1 MEDTSKAKNISIK
14 DWKNDDKP
22 REKLVSKGAAALS
35 DAELIAILL
44 GSGHQ
49 AFSAV
54 DLARAIL
61 RKAEDN
67 LHLLGKLQIKQL
79 EEFKGMGPAKA
90 VTLIAALELGK
101 RRQYNDVLARKIVQS
116 SSEAAVLLVPLLKDL
131 EQEKMFVLY
140 LNHANSIVSQEFI
153 SSGGLTS
160 TIVDIRLIMRNALQ
174 HLATKIIIA
183 HNHPSGNL
191 KPSVSDKNTTQKVKA
206 ACQLF
211 DIQLIDH
218 LIISDQGYF
227 SFADQGLL

>member
-1 MEDTSKAKNISIK
+1 MEDTSNGKSISIK
-14 DWKNDDKP
+14 DWKDDDRP
-22 REKLVSKGAAALS
+22 REKLTTKGPEALS

-44 GSGHQ
+44 GSGYQ

-61 RKAEDN
+61 RRAEDN
-67 LHLLGKLQIKQL
+67 LHLLGKLQVKQL
-79 EEFKGMGPAKA
+79 EEFKGVGPAKA

-101 RRQYNDVLARKIVQS
+101 RRQYTEVLARKIIQS
-116 SSEAAVLLVPLLKDL
+116 SSEAAILLVPLLKDL
-131 EQEKMFVLY
+131 EQEKMYVLY
-140 LNHANSIVSQEFI
+140 LSHANTIVHQEFI

-160 TIVDIRLIMRNALQ
+160 TIVDIRFIMRNALQ
-174 HLATKIIIA
+174 HLASKIIIA

-191 KPSVSDKNTTQKVKA
+191 KPSVSDKNTTQKLKA

-218 LIISDQGYF
+218 LIISDQGYY

>member
-1 MEDTSKAKNISIK
+1 MEDKPVLKSVSIK
-14 DWKNDDKP
+14 GWKNDDKP
-22 REKLVSKGAAALS
+22 REKLLSKGPGALS

-54 DLARAIL
+54 DLARVIL
-61 RKAEDN
+61 RKADDN
-67 LHLLGKLQIKQL
+67 LHLLGKLQVKQL

-101 RRQYNDVLARKIVQS
+101 RRQYSDILARKIILS
-116 SSEAAVLLVPLLKDL
+116 SSEAAIMLVPLLKDL
-131 EQEKMFVLY
+131 EQEKMFVMY
-140 LNHANSIVSQEFI
+140 LSHSNSILSQEFI

-160 TIVDIRLIMRNALQ
+160 TIVDIRLIIRNALQ

-191 KPSVSDKNTTQKVKA
+191 KPSVSDKHTTQKVKA

-227 SFADQGLL
+227 SFADQGLM